1 MLRANHK
8 QLTTAVA
15 RHQFAMAHYRL
26 TTAVLA
32 YRLVTARRA
41 GCLMGCLM
49 GCLIYRRPYL
59 YSSALYAI
67 GDPCPRSVCALH
79 IPLKETPQSGKRLQA
94 ARGVSFVKQG
104 EIVALSPCNPHYF
117 SGIFFVSVENSAAN
131 NCFCRVF
138 CSKIRLFQA
147 VTRSKVALCRRKV
160 ALLK

>member
-1 MLRANHK
+1 MPSLFFVCK
-8 QLTTAVA
+8 L
-15 RHQFAMAHYRL
+15 FASCLQVVCRLFAIDSTHEAHYRPPCGL
-26 TTAVLA
+26 SNGLSN
-32 YRLVTARRA
+32 
-41 GCLMGCLM
+41 

-94 ARGVSFVKQG
+94 ARGVTFVKQG

-117 SGIFFVSVENSAAN
+117 SGIFSVSVENSAAN

-138 CSKIRLFQA
+138 CSKIRLFQS
-147 VTRSKVALCRRKV
+147 VTRCKVALCRRKV

>member
-26 TTAVLA
+26 TTA
-32 YRLVTARRA
+32 RRA

-49 GCLIYRRPYL
+49 GCLIYRIPYL
-59 YSSALYAI
+59 YSSALYTI

-147 VTRSKVALCRRKV
+147 VTRCKVALCRRKV